1 MDVIELECPHCGDEL
16 ELDAAFAGSVCRCST
31 CGTLMTVPADPKQE
45 RSEKIARRDRP
56 DAPDGGS
63 ESQASDAAVVDGASA
78 RAESPIAPAAAA
90 TRPDTPSARPDFP
103 GDEPTPARPESPVAA
118 MPAEEDVFV
127 TDTGK
132 AVHLHGR
139 VPTARKRKKQAIR
152 TTVIA
157 AFVGLTLMLV
167 VVIILAMNML
177 FGDKKPK
184 NTDTPEIVGVDP
196 SKNPITDNVAD
207 ILGVS
212 IGKECAIIIDG
223 TGFSRTWFPMLSE
236 IIAREVALAPDT
248 EFLVIVYTDIGP
260 ALFPGDKP
268 AKIDKAKIADL
279 EKFLSRITT
288 VNDGSV
294 VAAAQK
300 ALDARADQLLIVAGR
315 ALEANEMSDL
325 TAAVSK
331 RVDTQ
336 VDVVLIE
343 ADDAALGDFAKAN
356 KGRHVRLKSELLKQW
371 YDAWKKGPEE
381 PAK

>member
-45 RSEKIARRDRP
+45 RSQKIARRERP
-56 DAPDGGS
+56 DAPQAGD
-63 ESQASDAAVVDGASA
+63 ESPEASPDAVTP
-78 RAESPIAPAAAA
+78 RAESPIAPRAD

-103 GDEPTPARPESPVAA
+103 GDEPTLARPESPIEAL
-118 MPAEEDVFV
+118 PAEEDVFV

-132 AVHLHGR
+132 AVRLHGK

-157 AFVGLTLMLV
+157 VFVGLTLMLV
-167 VVIILAMNML
+167 VVIALAMNML
-177 FGDKKPK
+177 FGGKPPK
-184 NTDTPEIVGVDP
+184 NTDTPDIVGVDP
-196 SKNPITDNVAD
+196 NKNPITDTTAD
-207 ILGVS
+207 ILGVP

-223 TGFSRTWFPMLSE
+223 TGFSRSWFPMVRE
-236 IIAREVALAPDT
+236 ILAHEVAQATGTD
-248 EFLVIVYTDIGP
+248 FLVIVYTDIGP
-260 ALFPGDKP
+260 VLFPGDKP
-268 AKIDKAKIADL
+268 GKIEKDKLPDL
-279 EKFLSRITT
+279 ERFLSRITT

-315 ALEANEMSDL
+315 ALEAKEVNDL
-325 TAAVSK
+325 AAAVSK

-336 VDVVLIE
+336 VDAVLIE
-343 ADDAALGDFAKAN
+343 ADDAALADVAKAN